1 MKYGK
6 HAYLILAHNN
16 FQILEKLIRLLD
28 DPRND
33 IYIHVNKKARKFN
46 PDYFKQIPKQSNLI
60 FIDRLKLDWGAYS
73 QIKAELAL
81 MKAAVTKG
89 YDYYHYISGVDLP
102 LKSQDYIHDFF
113 DRNEGK
119 EFVHFDRK
127 ENFRRYE
134 DRIKYYHLFQCRPST
149 KPGRMFYRIFH
160 EVTIGFQKLL
170 GVDRLKGQKAEFW
183 LGADW
188 FSITDALA
196 RYILTQ
202 ESFVDKTFRYTRIG
216 DEIFIQT
223 IIYNSDFRDKL
234 YDKNFDNNYMAC
246 LRNIDWM
253 RGTPYVWK
261 SKNFEELMNSGFLF
275 ARKFD
280 SGYDSD
286 IVNRIYGY
294 LMEAQASCKRNQV
307 TTVND

>member
-1 MKYGK
+1 MNYGK
-6 HAYLILAHNN
+6 HAYLVLAHNN

-33 IYIHVNKKARKFN
+33 IYIHINKKVRNFN
-46 PDYFKQIPKQSNLI
+46 PDTFLSIPKKSRLI
-60 FIDRLKLDWGAYS
+60 FIERMNVDWGAYS

-81 MKAAVTKG
+81 IKAAAHTG

-113 DRNEGK
+113 DKYQGR

-127 ENFRRYE
+127 ENFVRYA
-134 DRIKYYHLFQCRPST
+134 DRIRYYHFLQRRPAT
-149 KPGRMFYRIFH
+149 KIGRIVFKVFH
-160 EVTIGFQKLL
+160 GMMIGSQKLL
-170 GVDRLKGQKAEFW
+170 GVNRLKKQKAEFW

-188 FSITDALA
+188 FSITDPLA

-202 ESFVDKTFRYTRIG
+202 EAFIDKTFRHTRIG

-223 IIYNSDFRDKL
+223 IVYNSEFRDKL

-246 LRNIDWM
+246 LRKIDWM
-253 RGTPYVWK
+253 RGKPYVWK
-261 SKNFEELMNSGFLF
+261 SKNFDELMNSGFLF

-280 SGYDSD
+280 SGHDYDVVD
-286 IVNRIYGY
+286 QIYQY
-294 LMEAQASCKRNQV
+294 IMEVQV
-307 TTVND
+307 SGNTEKVIPV